1 MEIAVLA
8 LGCFWGPE
16 IKFSKIDG
24 IIKTEVGY
32 CGGNSSITTYKE
44 VCTGNT
50 NHAEV
55 VKLDFDEKIITY
67 EKILKIFFQIHDPTT
82 LNSQGPDFGT
92 QYRSEIFYLNDNQ
105 KMIAEKVLNEVNE
118 RLSGKVVTKIS
129 LLKNYCPAE
138 EYHQKY
144 LESLHIPGAIFFDI
158 DENSRKDTALPHMLV
173 DQMSWDKIVSNM
185 GIKKND
191 EIVIYDNS
199 DVISSCRGWFNF
211 IYYGHDPKLINVLNG
226 GLRKWL
232 KEKKKVTDEIS
243 NIDKSDYKGS
253 ERKDLVKSKQAIDQN
268 IDEKIFTL
276 IDARS
281 RERFEGK
288 IPEPRKGLR
297 SGCIKNSFCIPFND
311 CLNDDKT
318 FKNKDQLKK
327 IFKTSIEN
335 LEQKKIVF
343 SCGSGVTACV
353 LALAY
358 SLINDKYLPCI
369 YDGSWAEYGLI

>member
-1 MEIAVLA
+1 METAVLA

-105 KMIAEKVLNEVNE
+105 KIIAERVLNEVNE

-144 LESLHIPGAIFFDI
+144 LEK
-158 DENSRKDTALPHMLV
+158 R
-173 DQMSWDKIVSNM
+173 
-185 GIKKND
+185 
-191 EIVIYDNS
+191 
-199 DVISSCRGWFNF
+199 
-211 IYYGHDPKLINVLNG
+211 
-226 GLRKWL
+226 
-232 KEKKKVTDEIS
+232 
-243 NIDKSDYKGS
+243 
-253 ERKDLVKSKQAIDQN
+253 
-268 IDEKIFTL
+268 
-276 IDARS
+276 
-281 RERFEGK
+281 
-288 IPEPRKGLR
+288 
-297 SGCIKNSFCIPFND
+297 
-311 CLNDDKT
+311 
-318 FKNKDQLKK
+318 
-327 IFKTSIEN
+327 
-335 LEQKKIVF
+335 
-343 SCGSGVTACV
+343 
-353 LALAY
+353 
-358 SLINDKYLPCI
+358 
-369 YDGSWAEYGLI
+369 